1 MESHKAS
8 NDNKMR
14 NKHER
19 KCVTAMEQERISKN
33 VFSSEEPLFAAI
45 SFAGQK
51 SKPLCVFCKKS
62 HWSDKCRTIS
72 DLSSRK

>member
-1 MESHKAS
+1 MW
-8 NDNKMR
+8 
-14 NKHER
+14 NKH
-19 KCVTAMEQERISKN
+19 KGNCVAAVEQERIGKN
-33 VFSSEEPLFAAI
+33 VFSSEEPLLAAS

-51 SKPLCVFCKKS
+51 SKPLCNFCKKS